1 MQINQSSVHQTATQ
15 QGFKTSLSQ
24 AVAGNRPLESVTDIN
39 SINSSQTVKNN
50 ILLGQPSAND
60 IQIDVEAS
68 SLSQQER
75 EQTVENSGLFEFKGN
90 TQLFD
95 HTTISVSD
103 SQQSKVEYDA
113 DKQTNRSAI
122 NVYLMTQHSAKR
134 DEIQQMV
141 GIDLYA

>member
-15 QGFKTSLSQ
+15 QGIKTALSQ
-24 AVAGNRPLESVTDIN
+24 AVAGNRPLESMTDIN

-68 SLSQQER
+68 ALSQQER

-95 HTTISVSD
+95 QTIITVSD

-113 DKQTNRSAI
+113 DKQPNSGAI
-122 NVYLMTQHSAKR
+122 HVYLMTQHAAKR